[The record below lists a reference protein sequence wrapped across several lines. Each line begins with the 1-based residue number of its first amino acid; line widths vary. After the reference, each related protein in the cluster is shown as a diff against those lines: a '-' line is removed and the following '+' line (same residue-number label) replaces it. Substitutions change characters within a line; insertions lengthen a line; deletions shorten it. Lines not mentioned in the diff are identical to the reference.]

1 MPFSLFF
8 RENLVLFL
16 LLFAVIAAIIIY
28 EMKDKKLVGK
38 QISAHILT
46 KLVNEGAILLDIRKP
61 DAFKKAKISGAKN
74 VEADYF
80 GDFAQKI
87 SDKNQ
92 AIILYDDNGFDSK
105 NASRKLIEL
114 GFSQV
119 FILKSGLISWREAN
133 LPLI

>member
-16 LLFAVIAAIIIY
+16 LLFAVISAIIIY

-105 NASRKLIEL
+105 NASRKLISM

-119 FILKSGLISWREAN
+119 FVLKSGLISWREAN